1 MMQIYYFTR
10 TNRSKQIAETLAARY
25 GVIAQRIKYGKSWT
39 GAVGLIKACFMSIN
53 KKGLPAS
60 YPRPASDEPII
71 LVFPV
76 WADSFP
82 PAVKTFIDAVGR
94 SRITAVP
101 TSLSSTI
108 KDRAGFAKVIDLV
121 GKEISAPEDL

>member
-1 MMQIYYFTR
+1 
-10 TNRSKQIAETLAARY
+10 RY
-25 GVIAQRIKYGKSWT
+25 GVPAQKIEDGKNWAGAT
-39 GAVGLIKACFMSIN
+39 GFMKAGFMSVK

-60 YPRPASDEPII
+60 YPEPAPEEPII

-94 SRITAVP
+94 ARITAIP

-108 KDRAGFAKVIDLV
+108 KDRKGFAKVIDLV
-121 GKEISAPEDL
+121 GKEISAPENI

>member
-1 MMQIYYFTR
+1 MQVYYFTR
-10 TNRSKQIAETLAARY
+10 TNRSKKIAETLAARY
-25 GVIAQRIKYGKSWT
+25 GAAVQKIDDGKSWT
-39 GAVGLIKACFMSIN
+39 GATGFIKAGFMSVN
-53 KKGLPAS
+53 KKGLPAT
-60 YPRPASDEPII
+60 YVEPAADEPII

-76 WADSFP
+76 WADTFP

-94 SRITAVP
+94 ARIIAVP

>member
-1 MMQIYYFTR
+1 MQVYYFTR
-10 TNRSKQIAETLAARY
+10 TNRSKKIAETLATRY
-25 GVIAQRIKYGKSWT
+25 GVTAQKIDDGKSWA
-39 GAVGLIKACFMSIN
+39 GAIGFIKAGFMSVN
-53 KKGLPAS
+53 KKEMPAS
-60 YPRPASDEPII
+60 YAQPDTQDPII

-76 WADSFP
+76 WADTFP

-108 KDRAGFAKVIDLV
+108 KDRAGFDKVIDLV
-121 GKEISAPEDL
+121 GKVISAPEDL

>member
-1 MMQIYYFTR
+1 MQIYYFTR

-25 GVIAQRIKYGKSWT
+25 GVTAQKIDDGKSWA
-39 GAVGLIKACFMSIN
+39 GAIGFIKAGFMSVN
-53 KKGLPAS
+53 KKEMPAS
-60 YPRPASDEPII
+60 YAQPDAHEPII

-76 WADSFP
+76 WADTFP
-82 PAVKTFIDAVGR
+82 PAVKTFIDTVGR

>member
-1 MMQIYYFTR
+1 MQIYYFTR
-10 TNRSKQIAETLAARY
+10 TNRSKKIAETLAARY
-25 GVIAQRIKYGKSWT
+25 DVTAQRIKDGKSWA

-53 KKGLPAS
+53 KKGLPAR
-60 YPRPASDEPII
+60 YAEPDAHEPII

-76 WADSFP
+76 WADTFP

-108 KDRAGFAKVIDLV
+108 KDRADFAKVIDLV